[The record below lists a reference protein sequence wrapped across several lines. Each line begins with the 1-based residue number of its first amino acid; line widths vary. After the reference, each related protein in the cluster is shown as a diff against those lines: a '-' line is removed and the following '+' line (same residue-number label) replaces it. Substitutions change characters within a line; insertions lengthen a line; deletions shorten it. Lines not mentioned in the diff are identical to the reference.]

1 MMTENAD
8 RQIGNENALATG
20 VAPAGKVS
28 WLTLKDA
35 SDFLGVHF
43 TTLRGWADRG
53 EIPVFRTPGGH
64 RRFSLDDLRRFL
76 AERAKSTPAP
86 SSNALVQAAVD
97 RVRQEM
103 RRSDALVQ
111 RWHHPED
118 THIDQMRRE
127 RGRMLFSLAIAYVMK
142 PQQRDQLLDSA
153 HELGRQYGA
162 DAAATGISLVE
173 TGRAV
178 QFFRQQ
184 LIEAV
189 RANESERPDSDDIRV
204 ERLLNRFLD
213 EVLFAVLDGY
223 EAGLVEGGV
232 ATVKAGKAAK

>member
-1 MMTENAD
+1 MTIEKRYHPLGDEGASLKTNTASD
-8 RQIGNENALATG
+8 S
-20 VAPAGKVS
+20 KVS

-76 AERAKSTPAP
+76 AARARATPL
-86 SSNALVQAAVD
+86 SGSNALVEAAVD
-97 RVRQEM
+97 RVRLEM
-103 RRSDALVQ
+103 QRSDMLTQ
-111 RWHHPED
+111 RWHQVGD
-118 THIDQMRRE
+118 TGIDQARRE
-127 RGRMLFSLAIAYVMK
+127 RGRMLFSLAISYVMK
-142 PQQRDQLLDSA
+142 PQQRSQLLESA

-162 DAAATGISLVE
+162 DAAVTGISLAE

-184 LIEAV
+184 LIDAV
-189 RANESERPDSDDIRV
+189 RANETERLDSDDIRV
-204 ERLLNRFLD
+204 ERLLNQFLD

-223 EAGLVEGGV
+223 EAGLTVEQPH
-232 ATVKAGKAAK
+232 AH

>member
-1 MMTENAD
+1 MAANTTD
-8 RQIGNENALATG
+8 RQSSSAKASGTTAIATS
-20 VAPAGKVS
+20 GKVS

-76 AERAKSTPAP
+76 ADRARSAPAT
-86 SSNALVQAAVD
+86 SSNVLVEAAVD
-97 RVRQEM
+97 RVRLEM
-103 RRSDALVQ
+103 KRSDTLAQ
-111 RWHHPED
+111 RWYHPDD
-118 THIDQMRRE
+118 TAIDQTRRE

-142 PQQRDQLLDSA
+142 PQQRQQLLEAA
-153 HELGRQYGA
+153 HELGQQYGA
-162 DAAATGISLVE
+162 DAAATGISLAE

-184 LIEAV
+184 LIDAV
-189 RANESERPDSDDIRV
+189 RANESERLDSDDIRV
-204 ERLLNRFLD
+204 DRLLNKFLD

-223 EAGLVEGGV
+223 ETGTTV
-232 ATVKAGKAAK
+232 AQATER

>member
-1 MMTENAD
+1 MEQTHRKTDNEYTLVSTSIAPAD
-8 RQIGNENALATG
+8 R
-20 VAPAGKVS
+20 VS

-76 AERAKSTPAP
+76 AERARSAP
-86 SSNALVQAAVD
+86 VSSSNALVEAAVD
-97 RVRQEM
+97 RVRLEM
-103 RRSDALVQ
+103 KRSDTLVQ
-111 RWHHPED
+111 RWHHPD
-118 THIDQMRRE
+118 NTTIDQTRRE

-142 PQQRDQLLDSA
+142 PQQRNQLLESA

-162 DAAATGISLVE
+162 DAAATGISLAE

-184 LIEAV
+184 LIDAV
-189 RANESERPDSDDIRV
+189 RANESERLDSDDIRV
-204 ERLLNRFLD
+204 DRLLNRFLD

-223 EAGLVEGGV
+223 EASAPLVQEG
-232 ATVKAGKAAK
+232 